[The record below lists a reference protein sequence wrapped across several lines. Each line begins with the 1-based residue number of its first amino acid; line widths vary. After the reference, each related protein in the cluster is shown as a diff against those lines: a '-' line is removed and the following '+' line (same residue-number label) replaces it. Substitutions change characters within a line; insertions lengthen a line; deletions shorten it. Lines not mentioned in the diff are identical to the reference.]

1 MCVSPTNTAETNRID
16 PKPLYSP
23 GRQPQGDTMHFFLP
37 TRRALEMVM
46 AGGVG
51 TAACGRL

>member
-1 MCVSPTNTAETNRID
+1 MCVSPTNTAEKNRID